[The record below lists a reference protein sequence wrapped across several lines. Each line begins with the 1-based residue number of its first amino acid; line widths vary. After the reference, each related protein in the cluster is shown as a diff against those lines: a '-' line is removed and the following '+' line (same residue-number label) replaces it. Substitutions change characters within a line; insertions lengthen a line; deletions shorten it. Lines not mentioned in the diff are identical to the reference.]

1 MQSNKLQNNCTFKA
15 SFVKMRSIYS
25 PVKIFCSLI
34 LFCIRFSAISQPN
47 TTIDLDRDKPKQYQD
62 RQLASEKTGDTKFGF
77 TKKVYQNLVTRD
89 NYYFNARNKFND
101 IITKAKL
108 FWKDDY
114 TKLLPFYNYS
124 VDITS
129 RNIGD
134 LDTIIYKCTAGIL
147 LHDLRN
153 TWIDDIYLLMGKTY
167 LFAKKFDSAQ
177 MVFNYINYIYAPK
190 DDGYDIPIGS
200 NASNTNGIF
209 TISTEEK
216 ANFLKKLS
224 TKPPARNDNFL
235 WMVRNYLE
243 QDKISQASGLISLLR
258 TDPNFPHRLQTD
270 LHELTAYL
278 FYKQQVYDSAAWHLQ
293 KALDNSEGKSEQARW
308 EFLCGQLYQAAQKN
322 TEAIHLFERS
332 IQHTIDPYLD
342 VYARLNIVM
351 LSSSAKKE
359 NALQQNLSELYK
371 LGKRDKYENYRDII
385 YYAAAL
391 LQIQQK
397 KYNTAIND
405 LQKSI
410 QFSTDNTFQKQKS
423 FLLLST
429 LNYKIKSYSKSYAY
443 SDSLQTP
450 LLQPEDKA
458 MIESRKPALRI
469 IVTNLNTI
477 HEQDSLQNLASLKE
491 DDRNNAI
498 KKILKQIRKQ
508 QGLKD
513 IDTDF
518 GTTAINTNN
527 NSNSNLFNTTGNPSE
542 FYFLNANLKAQGFN
556 SFKSIWGNRPNV
568 DNWRRQAVVVGR
580 MTNLSGVQTNGLNQI
595 NNTNIKDDKDKEV
608 SFASLLKNIPLS
620 KEKIDSSNYKIALA
634 LFNNGEIFQN
644 KLEEYPTAVETFE
657 ELFNRF
663 PINRFG
669 DQALFDLIYCYTK
682 IGASNKAD
690 SAKNILRKTY
700 PYSRFT
706 ATINR
711 SNVAINQND
720 AVTKKY
726 QEIYNLFIEGKFE
739 EAKQQKQLA
748 EKQFGNSLWTPQLL
762 FIEAVYYIKQKQD
775 SLAINDLQNLITGFP
790 KEPLSERAKTMID
803 VLKRRKEIE
812 NYLTNL
818 DLTKNEDAPQKRVDL
833 NSTNTV
839 TQIKPI
845 KKDTIAQII
854 NQNTKPQDI
863 KALAAPAIAAN
874 SFAFNPIDP
883 QYEMV
888 ILNKVDAM
896 FVNEARNSFNRFNM
910 EKYYNDKIEITITKL
925 NDQFNLLLIGPFKN
939 AGDAINYND
948 NVRAFAN
955 SKIIPWLTADKYQFT
970 IISNK
975 NLDILK
981 MNKDISAYTKFML
994 NIFPNKF

>member
-1 MQSNKLQNNCTFKA
+1 
-15 SFVKMRSIYS
+15 MRSIYS
-25 PVKIFCSLI
+25 PAKIFCSLI
-34 LFCIRFSAISQPN
+34 LFCIRFSVISQPN
-47 TTIDLDRDKPKQYQD
+47 TTIDLDKDKPKQYQD

-89 NYYFNARNKFND
+89 NYYFNARNKLND
-101 IITKAKL
+101 IISKAKL
-108 FWKDDY
+108 SWKDDY

-129 RNIGD
+129 HNAGD

-167 LFAKKFDSAQ
+167 LFGKKFDSAQ
-177 MVFNYINYIYAPK
+177 MVFNYVNYIYAPK
-190 DDGYDIPIGS
+190 DEGYDIPIGS

-216 ANFLKKLS
+216 TNFLKKLIN
-224 TKPPARNDNFL
+224 KPPARNDNFL

-258 TDPNFPHRLQTD
+258 TDPNFPQRLKTD

-308 EFLCGQLYQAAQKN
+308 EFLCGQLYQSAQKN
-322 TEAIHLFERS
+322 TDAIRMFERS

-342 VYARLNIVM
+342 VYARLNIVT

-359 NALQQNLSELYK
+359 NALQQNLNELYK
-371 LGKRDKYENYRDII
+371 LGKRDKYENYLDII

-391 LQIQQK
+391 LQMQQK
-397 KYNTAIND
+397 NYNAAIND

-410 QFSTDNTFQKQKS
+410 QFSSDNALQKQKS

-429 LNYKIKSYSKSYAY
+429 LNYKIKNYSKSYNYA
-443 SDSLQTP
+443 DSLQIP

-458 MIESRKPALRI
+458 IIESRKPSLRI
-469 IVTNLNTI
+469 IVTNENTI
-477 HEQDSLQNLASLKE
+477 HEQDSLQRLALMKE
-491 DDRNNAI
+491 DDRNTAI

-513 IDTDF
+513 SDIDF
-518 GTTAINTNN
+518 GNTAINTNN
-527 NSNSNLFNTTGNPSE
+527 NSNSNLFNTAINSYE
-542 FYFLNANLKAQGFN
+542 FYFLSTNLKAQGFN

-568 DNWRRQAVVVGR
+568 DNWRRQAVVVGT
-580 MTNLSGVQTNGLNQI
+580 MTNLSAVQANGVNQI

-608 SFASLLKNIPLS
+608 SFAYLLKNIPLS
-620 KEKIDSSNYKIALA
+620 KEKMDSSNYKIALA
-634 LFNNGEIFQN
+634 LFNNGETFQN
-644 KLEEYPTAVETFE
+644 KLEEYTTAVETFE
-657 ELFNRF
+657 ELFKRF
-663 PINRFG
+663 PLNRFG

-682 IGASNKAD
+682 VGAANKAD

-706 ATINR
+706 ASINR
-711 SNVAINQND
+711 SNVTVNQND
-720 AVTKKY
+720 AITKKY

-739 EAKQQKQLA
+739 EAKQQKQLT

-762 FIEAVYYIKQKQD
+762 FIEAVYYIKQKKD
-775 SLAINDLQNLITGFP
+775 SLAINDLQSLIKGFP
-790 KEPLSERAKTMID
+790 KEPMTERAKTMID

-818 DLTKNEDAPQKRVDL
+818 DITKNEEAPEKRVDL
-833 NSTNTV
+833 NSANTV
-839 TQIKPI
+839 IQLKPI
-845 KKDTIAQII
+845 KKDTVAQMIY
-854 NQNTKPQDI
+854 QNTKPQDI
-863 KALAAPAIAAN
+863 KPIPAPAISAN
-874 SFAFNPIDP
+874 SFVFNPIDP
-883 QYEMV
+883 HYEMV

-896 FVNEARNSFNRFNM
+896 FVNEAKNSFNRFNM
-910 EKYYNDKIEITITKL
+910 EKYYNDKIDIILHKL
-925 NDQFNLLLIGPFKN
+925 DDQFNLLLIGPFKN

-955 SKIIPWLTADKYQFT
+955 SRIIPWLAADKYQFS
-970 IISNK
+970 IINNS

-981 MNKDISAYTKFML
+981 TSKNISAYTKFMM